1 MLRPA
6 SVLVLCLASSLALAQ
21 SDPAAVI
28 TADGLLADVAAFTA
42 PAAAGRLPGTPGYA
56 LASAH
61 AESVLAGLGL
71 VPGGDGGAWRQHLP
85 MEANV
90 IERCAVS
97 LTGADGVAA
106 DLALGGDCA
115 CRGLTGSGQAA
126 ADVVFVGY
134 GLSLPDRGYDD
145 YAGVDVTGKVV
156 LAFKQA
162 PPWKLDDGEG
172 WQGADM
178 PRPKA
183 AAARAHGAAAL
194 LLVSRPN
201 DDRPQP
207 VIASVMHGDGEHVPD
222 LPAVQISVESAA
234 RLFAD
239 GEAGLRAA
247 QAAIDEA
254 RRPAPQQL
262 PGRAAV
268 DVAARYEPA
277 ADTWNLVALLP
288 GSDPQLADEA
298 VIVGGHLDHVGSQ
311 AQLAWPGA
319 NDNASGAAGV
329 LGVARAFAAAA
340 AAGRP
345 PRRTV
350 VFVLFTGEE
359 QGLYGARFHAENPVL
374 PLDRT
379 AAMLN
384 MDCIAHGD
392 SIQLGGGRTQPVLW
406 DLARGLDADHDAL
419 TVAATWPGGGADAQP
434 FWDAGVPTLYFAS
447 KFSYT
452 HLHRTSDTPE
462 TLNPVLYEALVRL
475 AWRTAD
481 AVAGGGYRRE
491 EIIEAR

>member
-1 MLRPA
+1 MLRSITVTA
-6 SVLVLCLASSLALAQ
+6 LLLASIPGPAAA
-21 SDPAAVI
+21 DPAAAI
-28 TADGLLADVAAFTA
+28 TADDLLADVAAFTA

-61 AESVLAGLGL
+61 AESVLSALGL
-71 VPGGDGGAWRQHLP
+71 EPGGDDGAWRQHLP
-85 MEANV
+85 IEANL
-90 IERCAVS
+90 IERCAVR
-97 LTGADGVAA
+97 LTGADGRAA
-106 DLALGGDCA
+106 DLAVGDDCA
-115 CRGLTGSGQAA
+115 CRGFSGGGRAESG
-126 ADVVFVGY
+126 VVFVGY
-134 GLSLPDRGYDD
+134 GLSLPERGYDD
-145 YAGVDVTGKVV
+145 YAGIDVTGKVV

-162 PPWKLDDGEG
+162 PGWQPDDGAG

-201 DDRPQP
+201 DARPQP

-222 LPAVQISVESAA
+222 LPAVQVSVEQAA
-234 RLFAD
+234 RLFS
-239 GEAGLRAA
+239 GGLDDLKAA

-254 RRPAPQQL
+254 RRPSSRPLA
-262 PGRAAV
+262 GRALV
-268 DVAARYEPA
+268 DVAARHETA
-277 ADTWNLVALLP
+277 ADGWNLVAVLP
-288 GSDPQLADEA
+288 GSDPDLAGEA
-298 VIVGGHLDHVGSQ
+298 VIIGGHLDHVGRQ
-311 AQLAWPGA
+311 AGVAWPGA

-329 LGVARAFAAAA
+329 LGVARAFAAEA

-359 QGLYGARFHAENPVL
+359 QGLIGARFHAAHPVL

-384 MDCIAHGD
+384 LDCVAHGD

-406 DLARGLDADHDAL
+406 QMARGLDAANDAL
-419 TVAATWPGGGADAQP
+419 SVAATWPGGGADAQP
-434 FWDAGVPTLYFAS
+434 FWDGGVPTVYFAS

-452 HLHRTSDTPE
+452 HLHRASDTVD
-462 TLNPVLYEALVRL
+462 TLNPGLYEALVRL
-475 AWRTAD
+475 AWRTAS
-481 AVAGGGYRRE
+481 AVADGRYQRE
-491 EIIEAR
+491 EIAAAE